1 MPLCPS
7 APLPLCPSAPL
18 PLPLCPLVPRSR
30 FLCPPFPLLYSS
42 VPLPPPAPSSLCFP
56 EYPRGARSAS
66 QAPPLMLQSA
76 QPASALLF
84 GKSQRETTSQKSSD
98 PDIQGKRQP
107 PERTQEL
114 SSVQMFHVK
123 HSASSALGKRL
134 SKRSH
139 RAKCRDQHAEKH
151 AAFRRRAPSSPNSL
165 RSGYGPAFRA
175 QRKTAFVRR
184 KKLLVFCEQ
193 PDILLF

>member
-18 PLPLCPLVPRSR
+18 PLCPLVPRPR
-30 FLCPPFPLLYSS
+30 LLCPPFPLLYSS

-56 EYPRGARSAS
+56 EYPRGVRSAS
-66 QAPPLMLQSA
+66 QAPPPLMLQSA

-84 GKSQRETTSQKSSD
+84 GKSQRETASQKSSD
-98 PDIQGKRQP
+98 PDVQGERRP
-107 PERTQEL
+107 PECTQEL
-114 SSVQMFHVK
+114 FDVQMFHVK
-123 HSASSALGKRL
+123 HSASSVLGKRPLQAL
-134 SKRSH
+134 SSRKMPRP
-139 RAKCRDQHAEKH
+139 A
-151 AAFRRRAPSSPNSL
+151 RRKARRLSSLSPLFPNSL
-165 RSGYGPAFRA
+165 RSGYGPAFLA
-175 QRKTAFVRR
+175 QSKTAFVRR